1 MDFFNNH
8 VMPVKRTNFLII
20 SFFFI
25 ISLSVP
31 FISIAQTKVQS
42 DSIPKVQEP
51 KALELSQI
59 PDYGNRTRNLIN
71 NVQSIIDNKKI
82 IGEISPGI
90 KEVLNT
96 LDGKLLEINDTI
108 VIFRLEQLNKSERE
122 LALFNER
129 IVPWKSTIETIY
141 KDCETKDS
149 LIDSMSVVWE
159 LTLKADK
166 LNGNDTSVDLKSA
179 VKNFITELKE
189 SQKNLQS
196 YTDTIRNI
204 QTEITLAENKLGNIT
219 SQIESK
225 KEGLESNLWEPQYP
239 PIWKVKKDTTQI
251 NLRNKVFNLV
261 KSDWSIVQTFS
272 SNNPKLPYYGLL
284 FFVMIFGMVL
294 YLKSNSKRLFDDFK
308 NEPKEAS
315 FVLKNPFLNVL
326 VILWFF
332 LMLFSVFPK
341 ELNDLMS
348 ILMIVPLVIVLASI
362 NNHWK
367 WYSVLT
373 FILVYFFFLIIT
385 IIDYTYLPQRLFLIF
400 LNGFSLL
407 LYFRLKSQKDYLKK
421 INKYWFGTLNFIIE
435 LFILLGIISLIANI
449 FGSIRLSQLLIHAS
463 FGILISIYVLHAA
476 VLLIQDIVYLI
487 LMGPLVKHS
496 NILKEDGDIVI
507 KKMGGL
513 FRFLGFL
520 SFIAIFLNLLGIRAE
535 TIDAAQSI
543 INYRLKAG
551 QMSISLGNII
561 AFFLAL
567 KISMWLSDTIRYVLE
582 KEVFPRSH
590 LKPGVP
596 NTISLLI
603 KFSFSILGIL
613 FAFSAAGIEI
623 GKIAILMGALGVGIG
638 FGLQNII
645 SNFVSGII
653 LALER
658 PITLGD
664 IIDIPGASGYV
675 QDIGLRASTVYTWE
689 GAHVIVPNGELVS
702 NKLTNWTFKNRL
714 RRIKVE
720 VRVPFGTD
728 MEVLSNLL
736 LETANTIPV
745 VMKKPKAYLNFK
757 GIGKSAMEMDLYCW
771 TNDSD
776 KVFSY
781 GTTIRKAV
789 YKALI
794 ENGYDIPVPIQELKI
809 DTDIEQKK

>member
-1 MDFFNNH
+1 
-8 VMPVKRTNFLII
+8 MPVKLTHLLII
-20 SFFFI
+20 PFFLTL
-25 ISLSVP
+25 SLSVP
-31 FISIAQTKVQS
+31 FSTIAQTKVQS
-42 DSIPKVQEP
+42 DSIPQAQDP
-51 KALELSQI
+51 IALELSQI
-59 PDYGNRTRNLIN
+59 PDYGNNTRTLIN
-71 NVQSIIDNKKI
+71 NVQSIVNNNKI
-82 IGEISPGI
+82 VDEISPGI
-90 KEVLNT
+90 EEVLNT
-96 LDGKLLEINDTI
+96 LDDKLLEINDTI
-108 VIFRLEQLNKSERE
+108 VNYRLERLNKLERE
-122 LALFNER
+122 LTLFNER
-129 IVPWKSTIETIY
+129 INPWKSTIETIY
-141 KDCETKDS
+141 KDCGKKDS
-149 LIDSMSVVWE
+149 LINSMSEVWE

-179 VKNFITELKE
+179 VNNFITELKE
-189 SQKNLQS
+189 SKKNLQI

-204 QTEITLAENKLGNIT
+204 HTKITLAENRLGNIT

-239 PIWKVKKDTTQI
+239 PIWKVKKDITQL
-251 NLRNKVFNLV
+251 NLRNKVSNLV

-272 SNNPKLPYYGLL
+272 RNNPKLPYYGLL
-284 FFVMIFGMVL
+284 FFAMIVGIVL
-294 YLKSNSKRLFDDFK
+294 YLKANSKKLFDSFK
-308 NEPKEAS
+308 NEPKKES
-315 FVLKNPFLNVL
+315 LVLKNPFLNVL

-341 ELNDLMS
+341 ELNDLIS
-348 ILMIVPLVIVLASI
+348 IFMIIPLVIVLTNI
-362 NNHWK
+362 NTHWK

-373 FILVYFFFLIIT
+373 FILVYFFFLLIKE
-385 IIDYTYLPQRLFLIF
+385 IDYTYLPQRLFLIF
-400 LNGFSLL
+400 LNGFSLI
-407 LYFRLKSQKDYLKK
+407 LYFRIKSQKNHLKL
-421 INKYWFGTLNFIIE
+421 INTYWFGTLHFIIE
-435 LFILLGIISLIANI
+435 FFILLGVISLIANI

-496 NILKEDGDIVI
+496 NIIKDDGDFVL
-507 KKMGGL
+507 KKMREL
-513 FRFLGFL
+513 FRFLGFI
-520 SFIAIFLNLLGIRAE
+520 SFISIFLNLLGIMTDTIE
-535 TIDAAQSI
+535 TAQSI

-567 KISMWLSDTIRYVLE
+567 KISIWLSDTIRYLLE
-582 KEVFPRSH
+582 KEVYPRSN
-590 LKPGVP
+590 LKPGIP

-658 PITLGD
+658 PITIGD
-664 IIDIPGASGYV
+664 IIDIPGASGFV

-689 GAHVIVPNGELVS
+689 GSHVIVPNGELVS
-702 NKLTNWTFKNRL
+702 NKLTNWTFTNRL

-720 VRVPFGTD
+720 VRVPFNTD
-728 MEVLSNLL
+728 MEVLSNIL

-757 GIGKSAMEMDLYCW
+757 GIGQSAMEIDLYCW
-771 TNDSD
+771 INDSN

-781 GTTIRKAV
+781 GTVIRKAV
-789 YKALI
+789 YKALL

-809 DTDIEQKK
+809 DSDKEQKNGKY